1 MRKEL
6 QWGLLIT
13 AILSVIAGIYV
24 IAQPM
29 VSLVSLSIFFAA
41 VLFVNGVYE
50 IVRYFY
56 DKGNSSG
63 FMLFDGIVTVVLSL
77 ILFSGPLGAM
87 VTLIPYIFVF
97 WVLFGGISRI
107 FIGFEIRKA
116 DKREGNYLFL
126 TGVLGIFCGIV
137 MAFHPLFTGLVVAYM
152 IGFGFLYQG
161 IINIVSFF
169 RLRKTAQ

>member
-6 QWGLLIT
+6 QLGLLIT
-13 AILSVIAGIYV
+13 GILSVIAGFYV
-24 IAQPM
+24 IARPM
-29 VSLVSLSIFFAA
+29 VSLISLSVFFAA

-56 DKGNSSG
+56 DKENRSG
-63 FMLFDGIVTVVLSL
+63 FMLFDGIVTLVLSL
-77 ILFSGPLGAM
+77 VLFSGPLIAM

-97 WVLFGGISRI
+97 WVIFDGIVRI
-107 FIGFEIRKA
+107 FIGVGTRKL

-126 TGVLGIFCGIV
+126 TGALGIFCGIV